1 MIESR
6 GKYTQQHPVVGGG
19 GGRVA
24 DYISPRKVA
33 LFIKLFDD
41 VCDNVG
47 GYRKAVQEIG
57 IPDHVVPGMR
67 VRKKLST
74 LQARRIL
81 DCHNRLIGKKNE

>member
-6 GKYTQQHPVVGGG
+6 GKYTQHHPVVGGQ
-19 GGRVA
+19 GRAA